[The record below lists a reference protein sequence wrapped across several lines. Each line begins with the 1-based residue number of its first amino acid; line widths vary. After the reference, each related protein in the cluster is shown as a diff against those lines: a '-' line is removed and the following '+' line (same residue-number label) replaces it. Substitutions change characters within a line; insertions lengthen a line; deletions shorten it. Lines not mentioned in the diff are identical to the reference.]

1 MSREY
6 TRKLLDMVDSGM
18 IDARQVLR
26 DALNHMSEDEV
37 KDMAETN
44 GYVEEEDEEDLDE
57 DEEDAAKHVR

>member
-44 GYVEEEDEEDLDE
+44 GYVEEEDDEDLDE